1 MYPRGMPD
9 TPPRRLRTVESLKA
23 LTHPIRRSILA
34 YLGKHGSALSTTLAE
49 ALGENTGTLSYHLRQ
64 LERYGYIEDVP
75 DQPNGRER
83 WWRQARV
90 DWRAPEHPELA
101 AMPPEDQ
108 AVFESWARAKLA
120 ADLQELSGFVDNYAR
135 DGRWAQW
142 SRAGI
147 RLTVEELQAFN
158 EEYLELVHRYARPP
172 GQDPPEARQLHLR
185 FYAYP
190 APEDG

>member
-1 MYPRGMPD
+1 MPD

-34 YLGKHGSALSTTLAE
+34 YLGRHGSASSTTLAE

-101 AMPPEDQ
+101 AMSADDQ
-108 AVFESWARAKLA
+108 AVFEEWARAKLA
-120 ADLQELSGFVDNYAR
+120 ADLQELSGFVDSYRR

-142 SRAGI
+142 NRGGI
-147 RLTVEELQAFN
+147 RLTAEELTAFN
-158 EEYLELVHRYARPP
+158 EDYLALVNRYAHPE
-172 GQDPPEARQLHLR
+172 GQDPPDARPLHLR

-190 APEDG
+190 APEGG